1 MCLLFSV
8 DATKKGGE
16 VCTLVAWVLGTA
28 LFNDFFLN
36 EYGCLNVDSVVSFFM
51 ILYLIV
57 V

>member
-28 LFNDFFLN
+28 LLMIFFLN
-36 EYGCLNVDSVVSFFM
+36 EYDCVKVDSVVSFFM
-51 ILYLIV
+51 ILY
-57 V
+57 